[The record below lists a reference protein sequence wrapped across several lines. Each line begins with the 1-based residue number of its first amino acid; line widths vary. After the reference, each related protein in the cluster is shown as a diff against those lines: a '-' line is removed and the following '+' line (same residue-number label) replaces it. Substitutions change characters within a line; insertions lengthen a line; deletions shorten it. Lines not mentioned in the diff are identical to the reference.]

1 MRRATFRLSRT
12 NNFSINA
19 VGSRTLFA
27 DGPSDAAHRVWKA
40 KPVKN
45 APSSSFS
52 GKDAASAPQDY
63 WDNRALTQHSVE
75 EVIQKISPAGERDKD
90 QGSQMRQAQ
99 LGVLHRDPSTDMQL
113 LCDNYTVRAIAS
125 ALRDRE
131 DALQHAAVLA
141 EDNQIDELRDFLRS
155 FHPRYITERRSTYA
169 NADPVTDLHKDN
181 SRQMLRKCL
190 MRMPRTVSTAFTKR
204 AGVCLALCLVE
215 GVPCLLL
222 EKRSAHLRAHPA
234 EVCLPGGMVCD
245 IRDQTIV
252 STSIRE
258 MKEEIGGLD
267 DVTIEVLGVLRLNW
281 GEVHH
286 LTGVAVTPVVCYLG
300 ELPEKLSPNADEVS
314 EAFTI
319 PLSDLM
325 DKNYW
330 AHKEGLAPIFL
341 GGPHVIWGLT
351 GYILERFR
359 KDVLRPLQGP
369 PRIH

>member
-1 MRRATFRLSRT
+1 M
-12 NNFSINA
+12 
-19 VGSRTLFA
+19 
-27 DGPSDAAHRVWKA
+27 
-40 KPVKN
+40 
-45 APSSSFS
+45 
-52 GKDAASAPQDY
+52 
-63 WDNRALTQHSVE
+63 
-75 EVIQKISPAGERDKD
+75 
-90 QGSQMRQAQ
+90 
-99 LGVLHRDPSTDMQL
+99 
-113 LCDNYTVRAIAS
+113 
-125 ALRDRE
+125 
-131 DALQHAAVLA
+131 
-141 EDNQIDELRDFLRS
+141 
-155 FHPRYITERRSTYA
+155 
-169 NADPVTDLHKDN
+169 
-181 SRQMLRKCL
+181 
-190 MRMPRTVSTAFTKR
+190 
-204 AGVCLALCLVE
+204 
-215 GVPCLLL
+215 
-222 EKRSAHLRAHPA
+222 
-234 EVCLPGGMVCD
+234 CD